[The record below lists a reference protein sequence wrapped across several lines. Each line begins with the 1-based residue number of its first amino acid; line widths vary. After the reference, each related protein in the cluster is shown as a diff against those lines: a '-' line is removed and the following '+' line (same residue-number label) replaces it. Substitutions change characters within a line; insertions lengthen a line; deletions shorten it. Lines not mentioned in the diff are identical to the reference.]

1 MGNKLKNGFF
11 RFINYI
17 KKDTRRKL
25 SVLCVCA
32 VSLVLI
38 FAAAAEAVNI
48 IRSSDEPPTQKANVN
63 LDKITDGTENGVNI
77 IKRVPKQAEKKKT
90 EPKKEEE
97 DLESYRSNYEDAKT
111 YVESQSAD
119 GQIEEMIASM
129 SLSDMVYQMMF
140 VTPEALSGEK
150 VTTNAKDELL
160 SKLSDCPVGG
170 IILFS
175 DNIEN
180 PEQVKNLTSNF
191 QNASKIPLFIGVDEE
206 GGKVSRI
213 ASNPDMGMEKQPSA
227 AEIGSTGSPDNA
239 YTSAKY
245 IAESLK
251 ELGINLDFAPVAD
264 VASNEKS
271 QIGDRAFSV
280 TSEGASPFVE
290 GFVEGL
296 NDAGVASVLKHF
308 PGIGAVSSDTHE
320 GRAELTESLDFMRKN
335 NFLPFKAGIN
345 SGAEFVMVSHACPTS
360 CGIEAPSSL
369 SGEVV
374 DKWLR
379 EELNFSGVIITDSL
393 SMKAIT
399 NDYTPAAAAYLAV
412 CAGCDMLLMPK
423 NLDEA
428 HQSIL
433 SAVAS
438 GEIPKAKLEASLRR
452 ILKAKKSMGLIGG

>member
-25 SVLCVCA
+25 SFLCVCA

-97 DLESYRSNYEDAKT
+97 DLESYRSNFEDAKS

-150 VTTNAKDELL
+150 VTEANDVLL

-180 PEQVKNLTSNF
+180 PEQLKNLTSAL

-213 ASNPDMGMEKQPSA
+213 ASNPDMGMENQPSA
-227 AEIGSTGSPDNA
+227 AEIGETGSPDNA
-239 YTSAKY
+239 YTTAKY
-245 IAESLK
+245 IGESLK
-251 ELGINLDFAPVAD
+251 ELGFNLDFAPVAD

-280 TSEGASPFVE
+280 TFEGASPFVE

-296 NDAGVASVLKHF
+296 KDGGASSVLKHF
-308 PGIGAVSSDTHE
+308 PGIGAVPSDTHE

-374 DKWLR
+374 EKWLR
-379 EELNFSGVIITDSL
+379 EELNFNGIIITDSL

-438 GEIPKAKLEASLRR
+438 GEIPKSNIEASLRR
-452 ILKAKKSMGLIGG
+452 ILKAKKSMGLL